1 MFSQFLKGLSN
12 CFKVPELRQK
22 ILFTLGILVIY
33 RLGCYIPTPGIN
45 GEALSQFFQKM
56 NSANG
61 GNNLLTIMSM
71 FSGGG
76 FGRGGSRGG
85 SMTVFALGVMPYIS
99 SSIIMQLLTAVIP
112 SLEKLSKEGQAGY
125 KKINQYT
132 RYGTVGLAMVQ
143 GFFIALWLES
153 PTSFGGVQI
162 VAHPGWGFRFTTM
175 MSLTAGTVFLMWL
188 GERIQEK
195 GVGNGTS
202 LIITTGIL
210 SQAPMA
216 YYYLQLL
223 LNPTSGASQLQPIA
237 LVLMCFF
244 LVAVIISVTLI
255 SQGQRRI
262 PVQYARRGGTTSQ
275 AVGQGTFIPLKV
287 DTAGI
292 IAIIFAQSIILF
304 PVTISSF
311 WPQSNLQHFA
321 SFISRGHWP
330 YYTIYAALIIFF
342 CYFYTAIVFNP
353 TDVAENLKKHGG
365 FVPGIRP
372 GKETADYLDYVLT
385 RITVVGSLFICII
398 AVMPDSIMASFQVP
412 YLVASFFGGTGVLI
426 TVGVMLDTM
435 KQIESH
441 LQMHH
446 YEGFMKYGQLRSRN
460 LSSSAMSFSSGAV
473 SGGGA
478 Q

>member
-1 MFSQFLKGLSN
+1 MISQFLKGFSN

-22 ILFTLGILVIY
+22 ILFTLGILAAY

-45 GEALSQFFQKM
+45 GAALNAFFQKM
-56 NSANG
+56 NAASGG
-61 GNNLLTIMSM
+61 GNVVGIMDM
-71 FSGGG
+71 FSGGALG
-76 FGRGGSRGG
+76 K
-85 SMTVFALGVMPYIS
+85 MTVLSLGVMPYIS

-112 SLEKLSKEGQAGY
+112 ALEKLSKEGSAGY

-132 RYGTVGLAMVQ
+132 RYGTVGLAVIQ
-143 GFFIALWLES
+143 AFFIALWLES
-153 PTSFGGVQI
+153 PATFGGMQV
-162 VAHPGWGFRFTTM
+162 VTDPGWGFRLTTVVT
-175 MSLTAGTVFLMWL
+175 LTAGTVFLMWL

-195 GVGNGTS
+195 GIGNGMSLVITS
-202 LIITTGIL
+202 GIL
-210 SQAPMA
+210 SRAPTA
-216 YYYLQLL
+216 YHTLTLL
-223 LNPTSGASQLQPIA
+223 MNNNSGSAQVQPIA
-237 LVLMCFF
+237 LVLMIIL
-244 LVAVIISVTLI
+244 LVAVIIAVTLI

-262 PVQYARRGGTTSQ
+262 PVQYARRGGSVST

-304 PVTISSF
+304 PATISSF
-311 WPQSNLQHFA
+311 LPHTNTTWMAHIVSWIQ
-321 SFISRGHWP
+321 RGHWP
-330 YYTIYAALIIFF
+330 YYLLYAGLIVFF

-353 TDVAENLKKHGG
+353 VDVAENLKKHGG

-385 RITVVGSLFICII
+385 RITVVGSLFICVI
-398 AVMPDSIMASFQVP
+398 AVMPDAIYSAFNVP

-446 YEGFMKYGQLRSRN
+446 YEGFMKYGQLRGRN
-460 LSSSAMSFSSGAV
+460 LGGV
-473 SGGGA
+473 SYGTGTVTR
-478 Q
+478 